1 MASGQVGRLSVRVLP
16 DTTRFREDLKKALE
30 RAERGL
36 SVSIEATVELAQGTL
51 QKVKAQLEGLEAE
64 IPATIDA
71 KGLKP
76 RVEAILHSIDA
87 DLPVGVDPS
96 ERFQAE
102 LEALRQSVE
111 QIDAEVPVVPHIS
124 NTFRLRTRLMHL
136 TRPRLVNVAVTLNK
150 ASYTRVATALAALS
164 GGRAFNDI
172 SKQVRRVTKNLD
184 RFAGVLG
191 VVLPLVGSLSALLIG
206 AGGAF
211 LTLGGSVLSIIP
223 GLLALPGIL
232 TGSLIGIGIMVAALW
247 DFSKV
252 LEDLGPK
259 YDHLQNLISD
269 NFWAK
274 AEAPIRNLA
283 EKALPMLED
292 GLGSTA
298 TALGTF
304 FASLSDTLASQ
315 GNLDLLDESF
325 GYLSE
330 AITIASEG
338 IKPFTNAIIELGTV
352 GMSYMPGLAKSFN
365 EMALSFDNWV
375 SKNTESGQMFEWIDT
390 AIFNVQELGRV
401 IVGASGVLGA
411 FHMAAS
417 NAGGP
422 TLTSL
427 ADGLE
432 SVNTA
437 LRGPAWQG
445 ALTTVFLGA
454 SQAIDALGPGV
465 RALGDAFIDMAPTIG
480 QILVL
485 SGQLVSD
492 GFEALATVFEQP
504 AFQGGLLNFF
514 EGLLAGSG
522 ALQDAMPGLGDTLGA
537 IFTTLGDLAEVIGP
551 VLGAAFDALGPVMQ
565 DLMSVISVLAP
576 VLGEVLVGAIELL
589 APYIQ
594 DITSWIADWVAQ
606 NPELSAT
613 LLAVVAAVGVLIAG
627 AVSLV
632 SGISLL
638 VGSFLSV
645 VSFAGT
651 MGLSLGGLAAVLGKI
666 VGVAALVVAGVATL
680 VGGFVAA
687 WNSSEQFRN
696 TVMGLG
702 ESIGQLVQNLI
713 GFLVPAFQSVGQG
726 IMNLV
731 TGIASGLAPFIQG
744 VVELFAALWGIIQPI
759 AMFLLSILGPALAVV
774 GELFMGLMGIL
785 GTLIGGVLTALG
797 QALSVIADLLTG
809 DFKGAWDGFV
819 ALLSGL
825 GGMLESIVQ
834 QLFMVGVNLVKGLWE
849 GILSAA
855 DGLITLVTGWVQG
868 LVDTVKALFGIH
880 SPSTVFM
887 AMGVD
892 LILGLIQGIVSMLGA
907 LINAAVSLGTQLL
920 TSIIGFVTN
929 IANGIRTGF
938 NNARTWAVTAIS
950 NLVSG
955 VVSFFSN
962 LVGRIVSFVSNIAS
976 SVRSGFDRARTAAV
990 TAISTLVSRVVSFFS
1005 NLVGRIVSFVS
1016 NIASSVRSGFNN
1028 ARSAA
1033 VSAISNLVSSVVSF
1047 FGNLF
1052 SSISSRVSSIRSTIQ
1067 SGFNAAKQIAI
1078 SAFQALVS
1086 GVVGK
1091 IGQLLGHVRAL
1102 PGKIKSGL
1110 GNLGS
1115 LLRGA
1120 GKDLM
1125 QGMING
1131 IKSMAGNLVGA
1142 AKGVVGDAVAGAKN
1156 LLGIASPSKVFMKI
1170 GQQTGEGMVIG
1181 LERQT
1186 HAVTS
1191 AMRSMVQPPAL
1202 PDVNSGDVQ
1211 GRRPEVG
1218 NTTNLYVQPPESQDA
1233 GVWGRRLQ
1241 ESLDL
1246 QALASA
1252 AGGY

>member
-315 GNLDLLDESF
+315 GNLDLLGESF

-330 AITIASEG
+330 AVTIASEG

-352 GMSYMPGLAKSFN
+352 GMSYMPGLAESFN
-365 EMALSFDNWV
+365 GMALSFDNWV

-390 AIFNVQELGRV
+390 AIFNLQELGRV

-432 SVNTA
+432 SVNAA

-504 AFQGGLLNFF
+504 AFQGGLLSFF

-627 AVSLV
+627 AISLV

-666 VGVAALVVAGVATL
+666 VGVAALVVAGVAAL

-696 TVMGLG
+696 TVMNLG
-702 ESIGQLVQNLI
+702 QSIGQLVQNLI

-731 TGIASGLAPFIQG
+731 TGIASGLTPFIQG
-744 VVELFAALWGIIQPI
+744 VVELFAALWGILQPI
-759 AMFLLSILGPALAVV
+759 AMFLLSILGPALTTV

-955 VVSFFSN
+955 VVSFFS
-962 LVGRIVSFVSNIAS
+962 
-976 SVRSGFDRARTAAV
+976 T
-990 TAISTLVSRVVSFFS
+990 
-1005 NLVGRIVSFVS
+1005 LVGRIVSFVS

-1033 VSAISNLVSSVVSF
+1033 VSAISTLVSSVVSF

>member
-365 EMALSFDNWV
+365 GMALSFDNWV

-390 AIFNVQELGRV
+390 AIFNLQELGRV

-432 SVNTA
+432 SVNAA

-504 AFQGGLLNFF
+504 AFQGGLLSFF

-627 AVSLV
+627 AISLV

-651 MGLSLGGLAAVLGKI
+651 MGLSLGGLAAVLAKI
-666 VGVAALVVAGVATL
+666 VGVAALVVAGVAAL
-680 VGGFVAA
+680 VGGFVSA

-731 TGIASGLAPFIQG
+731 TGIASGLTPFVQG
-744 VVELFAALWGIIQPI
+744 VVELFAALWGILQPI
-759 AMFLLSILGPALAVV
+759 AMFLLSILGPALTTV

-819 ALLSGL
+819 ELLSGL

-955 VVSFFSN
+955 VVSFFVN
-962 LVGRIVSFVSNIAS
+962 LVGRIVSFV
-976 SVRSGFDRARTAAV
+976 T
-990 TAISTLVSRVVSFFS
+990 
-1005 NLVGRIVSFVS
+1005 

>member
-252 LEDLGPK
+252 LEDLVPK

-627 AVSLV
+627 AISLV

-666 VGVAALVVAGVATL
+666 VGVAALVVAGVAAL

-696 TVMGLG
+696 TVMNLG
-702 ESIGQLVQNLI
+702 QSIGQLVQNLI

-731 TGIASGLAPFIQG
+731 TGIASGLAPFVQG
-744 VVELFAALWGIIQPI
+744 VVELFAALWGILQPI
-759 AMFLLSILGPALAVV
+759 AMFLLSILGPALTTV

-907 LINAAVSLGTQLL
+907 LISAAVSLGTQLL

-955 VVSFFSN
+955 
-962 LVGRIVSFVSNIAS
+962 
-976 SVRSGFDRARTAAV
+976 
-990 TAISTLVSRVVSFFS
+990 VVSFFS

>member
-432 SVNTA
+432 SVNAA

-651 MGLSLGGLAAVLGKI
+651 MGISLGGLAAVLGKI
-666 VGVAALVVAGVATL
+666 VGVAALVVAGVAAL

-976 SVRSGFDRARTAAV
+976 SVRSGF
-990 TAISTLVSRVVSFFS
+990 
-1005 NLVGRIVSFVS
+1005 
-1016 NIASSVRSGFNN
+1016 NN

-1120 GKDLM
+1120 GRDLM